1 MRSVLASA
9 ALLLLT
15 LPASAQP
22 PAGWNPPLA
31 PAVFPRAKAVSA
43 SSAADVVPAGMVS
56 APGNCGTCGTGAT
69 GIAGGNGAG
78 YPGSG
83 TAYASAPAGHPD
95 HRAGLLRIGDGCAS
109 NPGCTNLAAERTFL
123 FGSCRQFFT
132 PGNQCAHGGCGS
144 SLFGG
149 RRAGHEP
156 LLLGS
161 ANLGTPNPCVYGSYL
176 NR

>member
-15 LPASAQP
+15 LPATAQP

-31 PAVFPRAKAVSA
+31 PAVFPRVKAVSV

-56 APGNCGTCGTGAT
+56 APGNCSTCGTGAT
-69 GIAGGNGAG
+69 GIAGGNGSG

-83 TAYASAPAGHPD
+83 TAYASAPAAHP
-95 HRAGLLRIGDGCAS
+95 HPFKIGDGCAS

-132 PGNQCAHGGCGS
+132 PGNQCGRGGCGS

-149 RRAGHEP
+149 RGAHEP

-161 ANLGTPNPCVYGSYL
+161 SNLGTPNPCVYGSYL